1 MSIQPGVKR
10 FESALWEGAST
21 VVIDG
26 ANALAVDP
34 GILPDEVVAL
44 REAVAAE
51 GATVRDILITHGDWD
66 HLAGLSGF
74 PEATVWM
81 GALSAAR
88 IESGEA
94 DAELAGDASDYGI
107 PPGVTA
113 RVDRVLEP
121 GVATRVGGFA
131 VESLSVPGHRA
142 DGLAYR
148 VRSHDVLVVGD
159 YLSSYECPGIKY
171 SSAAFRT
178 TLATLID
185 VLENDPPAL
194 VIPGHGPAHTAAAAL
209 RDRTCRSHLCPRDQ
223 GGDPAPAPAAGTKPA
238 PEPSPSPGRE
248 AKTRT
253 TPNRTPRT
261 SSATSTSSSRLNN
274 GRQTA

>member
-1 MSIQPGVKR
+1 MR
-10 FESALWEGAST
+10 YESGLWEGAST
-21 VVIDG
+21 LLIDG

-34 GILPDEVVAL
+34 GILPDEVAAI
-44 REAVAAE
+44 RASAEAE
-51 GATVRDILITHGDWD
+51 GAAVTDILVTHGDWD

-88 IESGEA
+88 VESGEA
-94 DAELAGDASDYGI
+94 DGDLAGDASDYGI

-121 GVATRVGGFA
+121 GIATRVGGFT

-159 YLSSYECPGIKY
+159 YLSSYECPGIKF

-178 TLATLID
+178 TLAALID

-194 VIPGHGPAHTAAAAL
+194 IIPGHGPAHDAAAAL
-209 RDRTCRSHLCPRDQ
+209 EIARADLAYFHTIRAALLSGPGGRDEARARGLALPWPRGEDEDDAESHAENVERHLDEFF
-223 GGDPAPAPAAGTKPA
+223 AP
-238 PEPSPSPGRE
+238 
-248 AKTRT
+248 
-253 TPNRTPRT
+253 N
-261 SSATSTSSSRLNN
+261 
-274 GRQTA
+274 